1 MRLIYGIFAI
11 YEFFILKGKN
21 IMGFI
26 ELILLAVALAMD
38 AFAVSMCKG
47 LSMKKINYRY
57 AAVIALYFGVFQAVM
72 PVIGYF
78 LGVKF
83 EKYITSVDH
92 WIAFAL
98 LVFIGGKMVYEAVLS
113 KEENEEEACEGRINH
128 KELLILAVATSID
141 ALAVGITFAF
151 LRVEVAPAV
160 LLIGAV
166 TFIISFVGVLIGNRF
181 GEKYKKGAEVF
192 GGVVLILLGVKIL
205 LEHLGILNL

>member
-98 LVFIGGKMVYEAVLS
+98 LV
-113 KEENEEEACEGRINH
+113 
-128 KELLILAVATSID
+128 
-141 ALAVGITFAF
+141 
-151 LRVEVAPAV
+151 
-160 LLIGAV
+160 
-166 TFIISFVGVLIGNRF
+166 
-181 GEKYKKGAEVF
+181 
-192 GGVVLILLGVKIL
+192 
-205 LEHLGILNL
+205 